1 MKMCVHVCVSECAYI
16 SIISFC
22 TVVFNVKTPYCQ
34 EDNNLKKTFFNPNN
48 AVLNSTCFLVRGIA
62 E

>member
-22 TVVFNVKTPYCQ
+22 CSS
-34 EDNNLKKTFFNPNN
+34 L
-48 AVLNSTCFLVRGIA
+48 
-62 E
+62 